1 MAVTKSSCCCC
12 AVTFTQPRQL
22 GWGSPCSPCPAPGTQ
37 NIYSN
42 ISTISTLSMMV
53 TAPGTPDYELL
64 CPHGS
69 GFSHAGEDIN
79 ECSTAPSGD
88 QVTWT
93 IHAALILSTLSTLSI
108 TACRQYL

>member
-1 MAVTKSSCCCC
+1 
-12 AVTFTQPRQL
+12 
-22 GWGSPCSPCPAPGTQ
+22 
-37 NIYSN
+37 
-42 ISTISTLSMMV
+42 MMV

-88 QVTWT
+88 QVTRRINT
-93 IHAALILSTLSTLSI
+93 IYTIYHVMSIVSTLCTLGSCVR
-108 TACRQYL
+108 ARRL

>member
-1 MAVTKSSCCCC
+1 
-12 AVTFTQPRQL
+12 
-22 GWGSPCSPCPAPGTQ
+22 
-37 NIYSN
+37 
-42 ISTISTLSMMV
+42 MMV
-53 TAPGTPDYELL
+53 TVPGTPDYELL

-88 QVTWT
+88 QVTLA

-108 TACRQYL
+108 TSCRQYLQYLL